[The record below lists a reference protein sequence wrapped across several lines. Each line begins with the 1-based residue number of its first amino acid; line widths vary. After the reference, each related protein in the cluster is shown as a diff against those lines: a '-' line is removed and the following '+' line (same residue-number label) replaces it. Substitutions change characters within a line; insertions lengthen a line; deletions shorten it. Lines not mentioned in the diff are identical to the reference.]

1 MDEFFSYD
9 IYVIGLKDASKAGRQ
24 RFTATMEKLTARPRV
39 EFEESFPS
47 PILPVFRALDRERA
61 QKTSDSL
68 ASSGIL
74 IEIRPTDK
82 PPADPEAEL
91 EPGTRQCP
99 ACNAVQPAMAIECGR
114 CGVVFKK
121 YEREQLLKMQREHT
135 LEQAMIKAMQVRE
148 EWLQRANKYLETKPL
163 AKDAVKDFS
172 PVLMKDEVPFLR
184 LEASEGPL
192 LLTSRRFLARSTE
205 GKFVSIPFEMISEV
219 DFGGGPIQTKKS
231 KTRLQFVFHTPLPM
245 PPDETVSKM
254 GWHLDKES
262 SYYKEVVMD
271 WGYARNFI
279 CGSCGERELDY
290 RTEGRK
296 AYCRCMHCATDHD
309 IDLTEC
315 IAVPRVAE

>member
-1 MDEFFSYD
+1 M
-9 IYVIGLKDASKAGRQ
+9 RH
-24 RFTATMEKLTARPRV
+24 
-39 EFEESFPS
+39 
-47 PILPVFRALDRERA
+47 
-61 QKTSDSL
+61 
-68 ASSGIL
+68 
-74 IEIRPTDK
+74 
-82 PPADPEAEL
+82 
-91 EPGTRQCP
+91 CP
-99 ACNAVQPAMAIECGR
+99 ACYAVQPAMAIECGR

-148 EWLQRANKYLETKPL
+148 EGLQRANKYIATKPL
-163 AKDAVKDFS
+163 SPDAITDFS

-184 LEASEGPL
+184 LDSSEGPL
-192 LLTSRRFLARSTE
+192 LLTSRRFLAMSTE
-205 GKFVSIPFEMISEV
+205 GEFASIPFEMISEV

-231 KTRLQFVFHTPLPM
+231 KNRLQLVFHTPLPL

-254 GWHLDKES
+254 AWHLDKES
-262 SYYKEVVMD
+262 SYYKEVVME

-315 IAVPRVAE
+315 IAVPRISE